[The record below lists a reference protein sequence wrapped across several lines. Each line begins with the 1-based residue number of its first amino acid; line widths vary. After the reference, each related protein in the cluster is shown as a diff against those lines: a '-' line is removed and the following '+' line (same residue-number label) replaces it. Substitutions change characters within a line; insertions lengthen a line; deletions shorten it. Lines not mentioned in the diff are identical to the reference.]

1 MPKLLNILLTSLAL
15 SGFIFIGLPHFP
27 AHFAGYFIFLTLLAT
42 PFVVLL
48 VLVEIAL
55 LLWTKS
61 RWRWLMGRWLRIY
74 YILCSQDWQVQ
85 AYQLIENPWSDHK
98 MQLATLNY

>member
-61 RWRWLMGRWLRIY
+61 RWRWFMAVIIIGCLGVLQNHWIRPNRSESADHSLRVLSWNVTIF
-74 YILCSQDWQVQ
+74 
-85 AYQLIENPWSDHK
+85 
-98 MQLATLNY
+98 